1 MLVYYGKVLVDEIL
15 LTVEEGYMNGKE
27 SISVQ
32 IKNGI
37 LKIPKI
43 LSWCMTILSL
53 YFSWLSIKSG
63 TLTIE
68 WYIIVTVIVGN
79 SIFLIICSLYEG
91 FLYKKFTSRIELKE
105 SEHIREKEAIENLYK
120 EKVNEI
126 NVQNEKLK
134 QEKDNLLDDIVGLNK
149 LNEVVITTFL
159 DITNGYNLY
168 SLKLQVVNDVFVSK
182 IKKLAQINKKI
193 TEEDGA
199 LDEIKKTYDND
210 YIKDILD
217 VYNGFMGES
226 TQKLKVVLDNYLK
239 MKNIDLGVSITIKQL
254 NKIVT
259 DVKEIKEIKVMTAF
273 RDHETY
279 VKGNR
284 EVGRREYT
292 IYGNTDF
299 LHCLRNSSY
308 INNNLLNDGSY
319 NNENSN
325 YKNQYTCT
333 TVVPIVW
340 QYNNVFK
347 LYGYL
352 TCDAYDSEQ
361 KYTDVMDKNIAYIMN
376 TVASLLAR
384 YFDDIQYSVQNMIYK
399 NFFSELYE
407 IKLGGLK

>member
-1 MLVYYGKVLVDEIL
+1 
-15 LTVEEGYMNGKE
+15 MNRKKLKGVKT
-27 SISVQ
+27 
-32 IKNGI
+32 KKGI

-43 LSWCMTILSL
+43 VTWCMTILSL

-63 TLTIE
+63 TLTLE
-68 WYIIVTVIVGN
+68 WYIIVAIIVGN
-79 SIFLIICSLYEG
+79 SIFLVICSLYEG
-91 FLYKKFTSRIELKE
+91 FLYKKLSSRIELRE
-105 SEHIREKEAIENLYK
+105 SEHIREKENIENEYK
-120 EKVNEI
+120 KKVNEI
-126 NVQNEKLK
+126 DIQNGKLK
-134 QEKDNLLDDIVGLNK
+134 QEKDDLLDDIAGLNK
-149 LNEVVITTFL
+149 LNEIVITTFL

-168 SLKLQVVNDVFVSK
+168 SLKLQAVNDVFVNK
-182 IKKLAQINKKI
+182 VKKLAQINKKI
-193 TEEDGA
+193 AEEDGE
-199 LDEIKKTYDND
+199 LEEIKKTYDNE

-226 TQKLKVVLDNYLK
+226 TQKLKVALDNYLRT
-239 MKNIDLGVSITIKQL
+239 KNVDLGVSIAIKQL

-259 DVKEIKEIKVMTAF
+259 DVKEIKDIKVMTAF

-279 VKGNR
+279 VKRKR
-284 EVGRREYT
+284 EVGEREYT

-308 INNNLLNDGSY
+308 INNSLLTDVSY
-319 NNENSN
+319 NNENFN

-340 QYNNVFK
+340 QYNNVLK

-352 TCDAYDSEQ
+352 ACDAYDSEQ
-361 KYTDVMDKNIAYIMN
+361 KYTDVMDKNIAYMMN

-407 IKLGGLK
+407 IKLGGLR